1 MFTKPRKHRRIEDRL
16 RVQLLTPR
24 FKEVYAEVVS
34 KDFGQGGCK
43 LLSNFPIGVGKIFPL
58 KMFLDNI
65 PCLVVGKAL
74 YAFVDPDK
82 PGNYYTGVQFID
94 AGENNLDLL
103 KSYIELFPF
112 ENEGNTS
119 WTDVKVPSAKV
130 KEQLKGVKELAE
142 SRKVKKQVVNGK
154 DGSNI
159 SFQINISPTSSERSI
174 NIAIGNGEDNNGGG
188 KDVDISISYSGEDHV
203 EKKENVVINV
213 DGLDQ
218 MKTFEKVQY
227 LHALHEAGVLTD
239 ELKAIISKK
248 ILADD
253 ISPPD

>member
-1 MFTKPRKHRRIEDRL
+1 LFAKPRKHRRIEDRL

-24 FKEVYAEVVS
+24 FKEVYAEVIS

-65 PCLVVGKAL
+65 PCMVIGKAL
-74 YAFVDPDK
+74 YAFVDPDN
-82 PGNYYTGVQFID
+82 PGNYYTGIQFID

-112 ENEGNTS
+112 ENDGNTS
-119 WTDVKVPSAKV
+119 WSDIKVPSDKV
-130 KEQLKGVKELAE
+130 MEHMKGVKDLAE
-142 SRKVKKQVVNGK
+142 TRKVKKHVVNGK
-154 DGSNI
+154 DGSKI
-159 SFQINISPTSSERSI
+159 SFQINISPDSSERSI
-174 NIAIGNGEDNNGGG
+174 NIAIGNVDGKEGAG
-188 KDVDISISYSGEDHV
+188 KDLDISISYSGEERV
-203 EKKENVVINV
+203 EKRENVVVNV
-213 DGLDQ
+213 DGMDR
-218 MKTFEKVQY
+218 MKTFEKVRY
-227 LHALHEAGVLTD
+227 LHSLHEAGVMTD
-239 ELKAIISKK
+239 ELKAVISKK